1 MALRCWKLQKFLP
14 ELFYWNPAPEHGVSR
29 TEREEREHILCLQ
42 LIWSYGLLASAFQT
56 DFSKWK
62 YFIIFLWRKSQT
74 FWKRFCSTVDWQ
86 KQKNRNPKICHG
98 GSDFKNLLHVIL
110 MSKIRVLIH
119 NLKYFFHIY
128 VCMHTETYMYFFGE
142 APDCVPTMWGMMARR
157 KSACGDTSFLVT
169 EQPQPVTKC
178 CFWLALPAS
187 ATGFSV
193 TLHTKVLLQFASYFP
208 RL

>member
-42 LIWSYGLLASAFQT
+42 LIWSYGLLDSAFQT

-119 NLKYFFHIY
+119 NLKFFFI
-128 VCMHTETYMYFFGE
+128 YMYACIQRPTCIFLGKLQIVFPQCGGWWQGGNLHVGTHLSSSQSSHSPSPNAAFG
-142 APDCVPTMWGMMARR
+142 
-157 KSACGDTSFLVT
+157 
-169 EQPQPVTKC
+169 
-178 CFWLALPAS
+178 
-187 ATGFSV
+187 
-193 TLHTKVLLQFASYFP
+193 
-208 RL
+208 